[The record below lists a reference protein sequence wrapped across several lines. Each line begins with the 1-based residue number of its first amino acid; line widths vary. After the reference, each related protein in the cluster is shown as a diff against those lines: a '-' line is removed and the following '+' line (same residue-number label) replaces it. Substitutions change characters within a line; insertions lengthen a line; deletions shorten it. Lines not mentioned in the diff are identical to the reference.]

1 MVRKTITKFIEK
13 VLKFPSLFWI
23 LSILYSRM
31 DLVKSLRMQLMLFDL
46 IVTIFRPMPPHMK
59 VMET

>member
-1 MVRKTITKFIEK
+1 MRGIVGVKKTITEFIEK

-31 DLVKSLRMQLMLFDL
+31 DLVRSLRMQVMFL
-46 IVTIFRPMPPHMK
+46 IYL
-59 VMET
+59 